1 MTSSPNQPDM
11 PLYVTPPPSPP
22 RIQMWATKIGEV
34 VRSGLMILFWL
45 VVAAAGLAASF
56 IVLKGIWWGIRLIQI
71 ALGMP

>member
-1 MTSSPNQPDM
+1 MTSSPNQPNM

-22 RIQMWATKIGEV
+22 RIQIWAAKIGEV

-45 VVAAAGLAASF
+45 LVGAAGLAAGY
-56 IVLKGIWWGIRLIQI
+56 ICLRAILWGVRLIQI